1 MLEMPKKLKWNKKL
15 KIDKKPELN
24 KKLLEKP
31 NNKLKLKKEL
41 KKVKLLLKNIELL
54 KKKLIMMLYSPV
66 PLEWSIKMKYMML
79 HKKNKLLTKLLS
91 KLNMEKIDLI
101 LLMLKLKLTLKL
113 HLNSLKKTKL

>member
-1 MLEMPKKLKWNKKL
+1 MPKKLKWNKKL

-41 KKVKLLLKNIELL
+41 KKVKLLLKNIEPL

-66 PLEWSIKMKYMML
+66 PLEWSIKMKCMML

-113 HLNSLKKTKL
+113 HLNSLKKTKI